1 MILSVFIFRRIVFDC
16 NKTIRAPKGGLYI
29 VSYNKFYGCTN
40 ILDDVVN
47 SFGIECLRSY
57 KVQES
62 KGSLEGVGIWKSGHI
77 DCLGHKQ
84 SYRGI
89 RTRYSFI

>member
-16 NKTIRAPKGGLYI
+16 NKTIRAPKEELYI
-29 VSYNKFYGCTN
+29 DHNKFYGYAD

-47 SFGIECLRSY
+47 SFGIGCLQSY

-62 KGSLEGVGIWKSGHI
+62 KGSLESVIIWKSGHI

>member
-16 NKTIRAPKGGLYI
+16 NKTIRAPTGELYI
-29 VSYNKFYGCTN
+29 DLNKFYGCAD
-40 ILDDVVN
+40 IHDYVVGN
-47 SFGIECLRSY
+47 FRNGCLRFY

-62 KGSLEGVGIWKSGHI
+62 KGSLESDSIWKSSII
-77 DCLGHKQ
+77 DSFGHKQ

>member
-1 MILSVFIFRRIVFDC
+1 MDWQL
-16 NKTIRAPKGGLYI
+16 KGGLYI
-29 VSYNKFYGCTN
+29 DINKFYGYAD
-40 ILDDVVN
+40 IHDYVVGN
-47 SFGIECLRSY
+47 FRNGCLRSY

-62 KGSLEGVGIWKSGHI
+62 KGSLEGVDIWKSGHI